1 MKNVLKKAAAAMAA
15 AVLAAGLLAGC
26 GGGGSA
32 SPGGSDSGSGVAITI
47 FNSKMEIQDKL
58 EEMAAKYSEEKGVD
72 VEAYYSS
79 DTVAAIWLRDIPLM
93 NPTPFPWWMRRMS
106 MPWQQSMR
114 WI

>member
-58 EEMAAKYSEEKGVD
+58 EEKADGRG
-72 VEAYYSS
+72 SS
-79 DTVAAIWLRDIPLM
+79 GYEIFL
-93 NPTPFPWWMRRMS
+93 
-106 MPWQQSMR
+106 Q
-114 WI
+114 